1 MIEAGQYDITTG
13 AGLIACPRCDALHVE
28 AELAP
33 GETARCIRCHSI
45 LARPREGAFTQIVA
59 LSFTSMV
66 LMFAAVFF
74 PFLEISRMGIGNAT
88 SLFGVALAF
97 SQGWLMPLTV
107 AVLGFIVGLP
117 VLRAALL
124 VYVLLPM
131 RGEGRPA
138 PQARAAF
145 RLSELLRPWSMAEI
159 FVIGTSV
166 ALVKVAGLAT
176 VNLGPAFWAFCALI
190 IVGAASDVFTCSTTI
205 WDTLEDRGAFTDGR
219 EVVADPV
226 ETAADR
232 AAVEGTAVR
241 VVQVEPDP
249 HGDPAPGP
257 SAAPPGPPAGSE
269 GAA

>member
-138 PQARAAF
+138 PQAGAAF

-249 HGDPAPGP
+249 HSDPAPGLVAP
-257 SAAPPGPPAGSE
+257 PPGPPAGNP